1 MSTTPHNTSRLLR
14 GLCIAGVLLLAM
26 GRSGSADE
34 RSAREFQVKAAF
46 LFHFAQ
52 FTEWPADAFPRGDS
66 PLVIAVIGKGDPFGG
81 ALERA
86 VRDKRIGG
94 HPIVVAHYD
103 SPISLAPC
111 HVLFVCDDEAEA
123 TDQVLQKA
131 GGATLTV
138 SDLDGFTDRG
148 GLVRFFPE
156 DNKVRFEINLEGVRH
171 SRVRM
176 SAKLLKLAKIVHE

>member
-1 MSTTPHNTSRLLR
+1 MKTRPYNRLIR
-14 GLCIAGVLLLAM
+14 GLCIAGVLLLALS
-26 GRSGSADE
+26 RSGSADE
-34 RSAREFQVKAAF
+34 RTAREYQVKAAF

-66 PLVIAVIGKGDPFGG
+66 PLVIAVIGREDPFAG

-86 VRDKRIGG
+86 VRDKVVGG

-103 SPISLAPC
+103 SVASLAPC
-111 HVLFVCDDEAEA
+111 HVLFVCDDQADA
-123 TDQVLQKA
+123 LDQILQKA

-138 SDLDGFTDRG
+138 GDLDGFADHG

-156 DNKVRFEINLEGVRH
+156 DNKVRFEVNLETLRR
-171 SRVRM
+171 SRLKI

>member
-1 MSTTPHNTSRLLR
+1 MNTRSYNRLIR
-14 GLCIAGVLLLAM
+14 GLCIAGVLLLAL

-34 RSAREFQVKAAF
+34 RSAREYQVKAAF

-52 FTEWPADAFPRGDS
+52 FTEWPADAFPHGNS

-86 VRDKRIGG
+86 VRDKVIGG

-103 SPISLAPC
+103 SAISLAPS
-111 HVLFVCDDEAEA
+111 HVLFVCDDVSDSL
-123 TDQVLQKA
+123 DQILQKA
-131 GGATLTV
+131 GSATLTV
-138 SDLDGFTDRG
+138 SDVDGFTDRG

-156 DNKVRFEINLEGVRH
+156 DNKVRFEINLDALRH
-171 SRVRM
+171 SRIKM